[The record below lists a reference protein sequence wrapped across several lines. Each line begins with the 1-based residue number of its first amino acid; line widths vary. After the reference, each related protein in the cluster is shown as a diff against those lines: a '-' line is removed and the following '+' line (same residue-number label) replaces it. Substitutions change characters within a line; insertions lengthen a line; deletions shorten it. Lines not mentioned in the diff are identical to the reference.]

1 MDVATRDAPDDKNRN
16 PMGRLRVLIAEDNPL
31 DAELVVRALIKS
43 GYDPDWHRVDR
54 ETDFME
60 RLAQDP
66 PEVIISDHAM
76 PEFGSAAAL
85 QCLKDSQRSIPFIVV
100 SHAIGE
106 EEAVKLMHQ
115 GAADF
120 LMKDRLGRLGEAV
133 RQALDKHRLQEAHAA
148 SEQALRAL
156 NEELESRIAKR
167 TGELQAA
174 NCLLEKELRFRKEAE
189 DALQRLNVELEQ
201 RIENRTRDVVAS
213 HHRLR
218 ALASELTLAEQRE
231 RKRLAGELHDYL
243 AQMLA
248 LGRMKIAQLRGP
260 LAAAPALGQP
270 VRELDELFKNALTY
284 TRSLMAKLSPPVL
297 NELGLAAALAWL
309 AEQMPLQ
316 GLAVE
321 VRVAQD
327 EVPLPDEQAV
337 LLFQSVRELLINV
350 AKHAGTGH
358 ATVTLRVDRDSDSDT
373 RLHIEVQDTGRGFDI
388 TTLEAKSSG
397 EHFGLLSV
405 RERMEAMGGSFDV
418 RSAPGQGTTTI
429 LSMPLS
435 GTGSKRYLSG
445 LDRHAASHDA
455 SRIAE
460 PPGADLDGRLA
471 RRAPRS
477 LIRVLL
483 VDDHVMVRQGLKALL
498 ESFPGLSVVGEAG
511 DGEEGVAMAAQC
523 EPDIV
528 LMDVNMPWM
537 DGIEATKRIKRD
549 WPQTLVVGLS
559 VNNSPHIAEAMKTA
573 GAISFVAKDA
583 AAEQLYD
590 TILAAMATDRPA
602 DAPAQSKLF

>member
-1 MDVATRDAPDDKNRN
+1 
-16 PMGRLRVLIAEDNPL
+16 MGQLRVLIAEDNPL

-43 GYDPDWHRVDR
+43 GYDPEWQRVDR
-54 ETDFME
+54 QADFMS
-60 RLAQDP
+60 RLAKDP
-66 PEVIISDHAM
+66 PDVIISDHAM
-76 PEFGSAAAL
+76 PQFGSAAAL
-85 QCLKDSQRSIPFIVV
+85 QCLQNSQLSIPFIVV

-115 GAADF
+115 GATDF

-133 RQALDKHRLQEAHAA
+133 RQALDKHRLQQAHAA

-156 NEELESRIAKR
+156 NEDLESRIAER

-174 NCLLEKELRFRKEAE
+174 NNLLEKELQFRKQAE
-189 DALQRLNVELEQ
+189 DALQRLNAELEQ
-201 RIENRTRDVVAS
+201 RIEKRTRDVVAS

-260 LAAAPALGQP
+260 LAAAPDLAQP
-270 VRELDELFKNALTY
+270 VRELDDLFKNALSY

-297 NELGLAAALAWL
+297 DELGLSAALGWL

-327 EVPLPDEQAV
+327 DVPLPDEQAV

-358 ATVTLRVDRDSDSDT
+358 ATVTLRVEGDS
-373 RLHIEVQDTGRGFDI
+373 RLHIEVQDAGCGFDV
-388 TTLEAKSSG
+388 TTVEAKSSG

-405 RERMEAMGGSFDV
+405 RERMEAMGGSFQV
-418 RSAPGQGTTTI
+418 KSAPGQGTTTI
-429 LSMPLS
+429 LSLPLS
-435 GTGSKRYLSG
+435 RGPAGAKRYVSG
-445 LDRHAASHDA
+445 LDGHAGSHDA
-455 SRIAE
+455 SQIAE
-460 PPGADLDGRLA
+460 PSDPAMRLSP
-471 RRAPRS
+471 RAPRS

-498 ESFPGLSVVGEAG
+498 ETFPGLSVVGEAG

-537 DGIEATKRIKRD
+537 DGIEATKRIKQD
-549 WPQTLVVGLS
+549 WPQVLVVGLS
-559 VNNSPHIAEAMKTA
+559 VNNSPQIIEAMKTA

-583 AAEQLYD
+583 AAEHLYEA
-590 TILAAMATDRPA
+590 IIAAMSTDRPA
-602 DAPAQSKLF
+602 YAPPPQSRLF

>member
-1 MDVATRDAPDDKNRN
+1 
-16 PMGRLRVLIAEDNPL
+16 MGQLRVLIAEDDPL

-43 GYDPDWHRVDR
+43 GYDPEWQRVDR
-54 ETDFME
+54 ETDFMS
-60 RLAQDP
+60 RLAKDP
-66 PEVIISDHAM
+66 PDVIISDHAM
-76 PEFGSAAAL
+76 PQFGSVAAL
-85 QCLKDSQRSIPFIVV
+85 RCLQNSQLSIPFIVV

-133 RQALDKHRLQEAHAA
+133 RQALDKHRLQQAHAA

-156 NEELESRIAKR
+156 NEELESRIAER

-174 NCLLEKELRFRKEAE
+174 NNRLEKELQFRKQAE
-189 DALQRLNVELEQ
+189 DALQRLNAELEQ
-201 RIENRTRDVVAS
+201 RIEKRTRDVVAS

-260 LAAAPALGQP
+260 IAAAPDLAKP
-270 VRELDELFKNALTY
+270 VRELDDLFKNALSY

-297 NELGLAAALAWL
+297 DELGLSAALGWL

-327 EVPLPDEQAV
+327 DVPLPDEQAV

-358 ATVTLRVDRDSDSDT
+358 ATVTLHVEGDS
-373 RLHIEVQDTGRGFDI
+373 RLHIEVQDAGCGFDV

-405 RERMEAMGGSFDV
+405 RERMEAMGGSFHV
-418 RSAPGQGTTTI
+418 KSAPGQGTTTI
-429 LSMPLS
+429 LSLPLYP
-435 GTGSKRYLSG
+435 GPAGAKRYVPG
-445 LDRHAASHDA
+445 LGVAGAHDA
-455 SRIAE
+455 SQIAE
-460 PPGADLDGRLA
+460 PPGSDLAARLSP
-471 RRAPRS
+471 RAPRP

-498 ESFPGLSVVGEAG
+498 ETFPGLSVVGEAG

-537 DGIEATKRIKRD
+537 DGIEATKQIKQD
-549 WPQTLVVGLS
+549 WPQILVVGLS
-559 VNNSPHIAEAMKTA
+559 VNNSPQIIEAMKAA

-590 TILAAMATDRPA
+590 TIIAAMATDRPA
-602 DAPAQSKLF
+602 CTPPPQSRLF

>member
-1 MDVATRDAPDDKNRN
+1 MVQ
-16 PMGRLRVLIAEDNPL
+16 LRVLIAEDDPM

-43 GYDPDWHRVDR
+43 GYDPEWQRVDR
-54 ETDFME
+54 ETDFMS

-66 PEVIISDHAM
+66 PDIIISDHAM
-76 PEFGSAAAL
+76 PQFGSAAAL
-85 QCLKDSQRSIPFIVV
+85 QCLQNSQLSIPFIVV

-133 RQALDKHRLQEAHAA
+133 RQALDQHRLQQAHAA

-156 NEELESRIAKR
+156 NEELESRIAER

-174 NCLLEKELRFRKEAE
+174 NHRLEKELQFRTQAE
-189 DALQRLNVELEQ
+189 DALQRLNAELEQ
-201 RIENRTRDVVAS
+201 RIEKRTRDVVAS

-260 LAAAPALGQP
+260 LAAAPDLAQP
-270 VRELDELFKNALTY
+270 VRELDDLFKNALSY

-297 NELGLAAALAWL
+297 EELGLSAALGWL

-327 EVPLPDEQAV
+327 DVPLPDEQAV

-358 ATVTLRVDRDSDSDT
+358 ATVTLHVEDDS
-373 RLHIEVQDTGRGFDI
+373 RLHIEVQDAGCGFDI
-388 TTLEAKSSG
+388 TTVETKSSG

-405 RERMEAMGGSFDV
+405 RERMEAMGGSFHMK
-418 RSAPGQGTTTI
+418 SAPGQGTTTI
-429 LSMPLS
+429 LSLPLS
-435 GTGSKRYLSG
+435 RGPAGDKRYVPVLGGDVGSG
-445 LDRHAASHDA
+445 DA
-455 SRIAE
+455 SQIAE
-460 PPGADLDGRLA
+460 PPGSGLALRLSP
-471 RRAPRS
+471 RAPRS

-498 ESFPGLSVVGEAG
+498 ETFPGLSVVGEAG

-537 DGIEATKRIKRD
+537 DGIEATKRIKQD
-549 WPQTLVVGLS
+549 WPQVLVVGLS
-559 VNNSPHIAEAMKTA
+559 VNNSPHIIEAMRTS
-573 GAISFVAKDA
+573 GAVSFVAKDA

-590 TILAAMATDRPA
+590 TIIAAMSTDRPGC
-602 DAPAQSKLF
+602 APPPQSRLF